1 MGEMLQGVKKD
12 LPDRGQ
18 DRAAELSKT
27 NAALQVEIDERRHME
42 QALLQSRA
50 EFQALLESAPDA
62 IVNVDA
68 DGRIVLVNSQTEK
81 MFGYSREELLGQPV
95 EVLIPPRYHRAHIH
109 HRGSYTASPTTRPM
123 GIGLKLAG
131 RRKEGSEFPVEIS
144 LSPVRTQNEFCVM
157 SIIRDVSD
165 RQRAEERLSE
175 SESRFRTLV
184 EQVRDYAIFGLDR
197 QGVVTSWNKGA
208 ERVYGY
214 GSEEIVG
221 QHFSRFFTLAEI
233 SSGKPPR
240 ELEIAAAEGVYKEV
254 GQRVRKDGVHIW
266 VDVLITALR
275 DPDGT
280 LRGFAKVTRDITERK
295 RAQEEIAKLNEE
307 LEHRVHELS
316 SVNQELETFSY
327 SVSHDLRAPLRAI
340 AGFSQAL
347 EEDYA
352 DVLDKQGKDYAR
364 RVNAATQRLNQL
376 IDDMLTLS
384 RVTRSEM
391 SRETPADL
399 TGMAQSIVA
408 QWRATQPD
416 RQVEIVIQPH
426 LETHGDPR
434 LLRIAL
440 ENLLGNA
447 WKFTSKVP
455 QARIELGT
463 AGTEDDRI
471 VYFVRDNGAGFDMT
485 YSDKLFGPFQ
495 RLHTATEF
503 PGTGIGLATVQR
515 IIHRHGGRVW
525 ADSVVGEGATF
536 YFTL

>member
-1 MGEMLQGVKKD
+1 MGEMLQDVKKD

-27 NAALQVEIDERRHME
+27 NDALQAEIDERRRTE
-42 QALLQSRA
+42 QALMQSRA

-109 HRGSYTASPTTRPM
+109 HRGGYTASPTTRPM

-144 LSPVRTQNEFCVM
+144 LSPVRTQNGFCVM

-221 QHFSRFFTLAEI
+221 QHFSRFFTLAEK

-240 ELEIAAAEGVYKEV
+240 ELEIAAAEGVFKEV
-254 GQRVRKDGVHIW
+254 GQRVRKDGVRIW

-352 DVLDKQGKDYAR
+352 DVLDKQGMDYAR

-391 SRETPADL
+391 SRDTLADL
-399 TGMAQSIVA
+399 SSMAQSIVA

-426 LETHGDPR
+426 LETRGDPR

-455 QARIELGT
+455 RARIELGT

>member
-144 LSPVRTQNEFCVM
+144 LSPVRTQNGFCVM

-295 RAQEEIAKLNEE
+295 RAQEEIVKLNEE
-307 LEHRVHELS
+307 LEHRVHELA

-426 LETHGDPR
+426 LETRGDPR

>member
-18 DRAAELSKT
+18 DRAADLSKT
-27 NAALQVEIDERRHME
+27 NAALQAEIDERRRTE
-42 QALLQSRA
+42 QALMQSRA

-62 IVNVDA
+62 IVNIDA

-109 HRGSYTASPTTRPM
+109 HRGGYTASPTTRPM

-144 LSPVRTQNEFCVM
+144 LSPVRTQNGFCVM

-165 RQRAEERLSE
+165 RQRAEDRLSE

-221 QHFSRFFTLAEI
+221 QHFSRFFTLAEK

-240 ELEIAAAEGVYKEV
+240 ELEIAAAEGVFKEV
-254 GQRVRKDGVHIW
+254 GQRVRQDGVHIW

-295 RAQEEIAKLNEE
+295 REA
-307 LEHRVHELS
+307 
-316 SVNQELETFSY
+316 
-327 SVSHDLRAPLRAI
+327 
-340 AGFSQAL
+340 
-347 EEDYA
+347 
-352 DVLDKQGKDYAR
+352 
-364 RVNAATQRLNQL
+364 
-376 IDDMLTLS
+376 
-384 RVTRSEM
+384 
-391 SRETPADL
+391 
-399 TGMAQSIVA
+399 
-408 QWRATQPD
+408 
-416 RQVEIVIQPH
+416 
-426 LETHGDPR
+426 
-434 LLRIAL
+434 
-440 ENLLGNA
+440 
-447 WKFTSKVP
+447 
-455 QARIELGT
+455 
-463 AGTEDDRI
+463 
-471 VYFVRDNGAGFDMT
+471 
-485 YSDKLFGPFQ
+485 
-495 RLHTATEF
+495 
-503 PGTGIGLATVQR
+503 
-515 IIHRHGGRVW
+515 
-525 ADSVVGEGATF
+525 
-536 YFTL
+536 

>member
-27 NAALQVEIDERRHME
+27 NAALQAEIDERRHME

-144 LSPVRTQNEFCVM
+144 LSPVRTQNGFCVM

-254 GQRVRKDGVHIW
+254 GKRVRKDGVHIW

-295 RAQEEIAKLNEE
+295 RAQEEIVKLNEE
-307 LEHRVHELS
+307 LEHRVHELA

-391 SRETPADL
+391 SRDTPADL
-399 TGMAQSIVA
+399 SGMAQSIVA

-426 LETHGDPR
+426 LETRGDPR

>member
-1 MGEMLQGVKKD
+1 MGEMLRSVKKD

-27 NAALQVEIDERRHME
+27 NAALQAEIDERRRTE
-42 QALLQSRA
+42 QALMQSRA

-62 IVNVDA
+62 IVSVDA

-95 EVLIPPRYHRAHIH
+95 EVLIPPRYNRAHIH
-109 HRGSYTASPTTRPM
+109 HRSSYTASPTTRPM

-131 RRKEGSEFPVEIS
+131 RRKDGSEFPVEIS
-144 LSPVRTQNEFCVM
+144 LSPVRTQNGFCVM
-157 SIIRDVSD
+157 SII
-165 RQRAEERLSE
+165 
-175 SESRFRTLV
+175 
-184 EQVRDYAIFGLDR
+184 
-197 QGVVTSWNKGA
+197 
-208 ERVYGY
+208 
-214 GSEEIVG
+214 
-221 QHFSRFFTLAEI
+221 
-233 SSGKPPR
+233 
-240 ELEIAAAEGVYKEV
+240 
-254 GQRVRKDGVHIW
+254 
-266 VDVLITALR
+266 
-275 DPDGT
+275 
-280 LRGFAKVTRDITERK
+280 RDITERK
-295 RAQEEIAKLNEE
+295 RAQEEIVKLNEE
-307 LEHRVHELS
+307 LEHRVHELA

-340 AGFSQAL
+340 SGFSQAL

-352 DVLDKQGKDYAR
+352 DVLDKQGTDYAR

-376 IDDMLTLS
+376 IDDLLTLS

-391 SRETPADL
+391 SRDTLADL
-399 TGMAQSIVA
+399 SSMAQSIVA

-426 LETHGDPR
+426 LETRGDPR

-455 QARIELGT
+455 RARIELGT

-471 VYFVRDNGAGFDMT
+471 VYF
-485 YSDKLFGPFQ
+485 
-495 RLHTATEF
+495 
-503 PGTGIGLATVQR
+503 I
-515 IIHRHGGRVW
+515 RVF
-525 ADSVVGEGATF
+525 A
-536 YFTL
+536 LR